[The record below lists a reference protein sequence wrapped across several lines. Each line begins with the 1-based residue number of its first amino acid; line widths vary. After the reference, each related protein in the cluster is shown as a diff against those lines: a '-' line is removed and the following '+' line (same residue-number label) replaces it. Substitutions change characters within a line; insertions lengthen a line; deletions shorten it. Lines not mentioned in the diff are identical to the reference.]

1 MGNFMELNE
10 ENIDKESFG
19 TFPHALYRLEKYRQ
33 VLSNDSILLYGI
45 LKDRLNLSFRNNM
58 RDKYGKVFIIAS
70 LDCICKK
77 LNVSVATARKIVRE
91 LESVGLLRIEKFEG
105 YNASRR
111 FYLGAVI
118 REETAA
124 ELEVEV
130 EQDREIKAEKKTRI
144 VGNVEGLEDESGQN
158 SEVRNVDKEEGN
170 KNYKDEEGK
179 LNSFSDESLKNQ
191 NIETSTLDNKIYQED
206 KRKIDTS
213 GDKNYPKGE
222 SNIIITKGEKINPNK
237 PDLNKTDFNNP
248 DNTIYNPEA
257 EKDYKNNYSKS
268 YSKDQNGDY
277 KKSYG
282 KGNYK
287 EGYKKNYYKEGYN
300 NPVNKGDSHEDNFN
314 YGYLKAINLDE
325 L

>member
-1 MGNFMELNE
+1 MELNE
-10 ENIDKESFG
+10 ENMDRESFG

-70 LDCICKK
+70 LECICKK

-124 ELEVEV
+124 EPEVEV
-130 EQDREIKAEKKTRI
+130 EQDGELKAEKKTKI
-144 VGNVEGLEDESGQN
+144 VENVEGLEDGSGQN
-158 SEVRNVDKEEGN
+158 SESRSVDKEDEN

-179 LNSFSDESLKNQ
+179 LNSFSDENLKNQ
-191 NIETSTLDNKIYQED
+191 NIETNTLDNKIYQED
-206 KRKIDTS
+206 KIKVDTL
-213 GDKNYPKGE
+213 GDENYPKE
-222 SNIIITKGEKINPNK
+222 DSNIITTKGEKTNPNK

-248 DNTIYNPEA
+248 DNTIYKPEA
-257 EKDYKNNYSKS
+257 KDNYSKS
-268 YSKDQNGDY
+268 YSKDHNGDY

-287 EGYKKNYYKEGYN
+287 EGYKKNYYKEGYDN
-300 NPVNKGDSHEDNFN
+300 SANKGDSHEDNFN